1 MSVTN
6 NFKRKSFAGQNS
18 STTPANGTQIKRP
31 KRYEFDRASTRCFDE
46 ERNVCSRAN
55 DDDEED
61 FGNDDPA
68 FDDADQENKENAVEL
83 GQGPAYEATNVKW
96 SRPDIPAI
104 DPSTFKLVFQQI
116 DLDTY
121 ADTDATP
128 QGLDASRPHLR
139 APHTVIRL
147 YGVTD
152 EGYSVMAH
160 LHGYIPYFYA
170 SVPSDT
176 FTAADCERFK
186 VNLSQTSHISG
197 RVRAVLFFPS
207 KISMP
212 PYVVKC
218 EERMSSPRTSSW
230 AWSWSTRSAS
240 TGFNRRQNVAK
251 S

>member
-1 MSVTN
+1 MILPLVRVSTRN
-6 NFKRKSFAGQNS
+6 GNS
-18 STTPANGTQIKRP
+18 LLEPTTTMTTISATTIPRSMMPIKRTKKMRSNSVETLP
-31 KRYEFDRASTRCFDE
+31 DIHCLTTCI
-46 ERNVCSRAN
+46 
-55 DDDEED
+55 
-61 FGNDDPA
+61 DP
-68 FDDADQENKENAVEL
+68 L

-128 QGLDASRPHLR
+128 HGLDASRPHLR

-170 SVPSDT
+170 SVPSDS

-186 VNLSQTSHISG
+186 VTVSQASHISREG
-197 RVRAVLFFPS
+197 CIVLFLAS
-207 KISMP
+207 KTSMP

-218 EERMSSPRTSSW
+218 EEKMSSRRTSS
-230 AWSWSTRSAS
+230 
-240 TGFNRRQNVAK
+240 
-251 S
+251 